1 MNRDITTEDRKFP
14 LVAGVLA
21 LALALGMGR
30 APKAGELRL
39 YVSPAGN
46 AAWSGTLAEPNAEKS
61 DGPLDS
67 LERARDKIRELKQ
80 SEGLPDDG
88 VTVLVGGGVYERSRT
103 FELDEEDSGTEQSPI
118 VYRAQP
124 GTEVRLIGGKRLRGF
139 QPVSDPA
146 VLRRLD
152 PAARGKVFQVDLAAQ
167 GIADYGKPDR
177 GGIELFFQD
186 KPMILAR
193 WPNQGFVKIV
203 EVLGPTVRDVRGT
216 KGRDEGIFTYQRD
229 RPGRWIAEKDVW
241 LHGYWFWDW
250 ADQRQKVEA
259 IDPQKRTITLAKPH
273 HGYGYRKGQWFYAF
287 NVLAEI
293 DRPGEW
299 YLDRQAGILYFWPP
313 GPIEQGQ
320 ATVSVLPTLV
330 RLKGAS
336 HVTIRGLTLEAVRS
350 TAVVISGGSHNRVTG
365 CTIRNGGRGAV
376 AATGRS
382 HAVAGCDIYQ
392 MAEGG
397 ISLAGG
403 DRKTLTPAGLAAV
416 NNHVHH
422 YGRWK
427 PMYSAGISISGVGNR
442 AAHNLIH
449 HAPHQAMSFGGN
461 DHVIEL
467 NEIHNVCFESNDA
480 GAIYAGR
487 NWTMRGTV
495 IRFNYLHYIYGF
507 QRRGCVGVYL
517 DDMFCG
523 TEITGNVFY
532 QVPRAAFIGGGRDC
546 LVANNVFVDCKPA
559 LHIDARALGW
569 AGYHAQTWIK
579 EGREKGT
586 LSGTRFREPPYRDRY
601 PPLVGI
607 LEDDPA
613 APKGNVVARNICWK
627 GRWDEIDGKARP
639 LVAMKDNLVDVDP
652 RFVDAASLDFRLRQD
667 SPAWKL
673 GFQPIPLDKIGLY
686 RSDERATW
694 PVPDSQNPAVK
705 R

>member
-1 MNRDITTEDRKFP
+1 MTQDGKFP
-14 LVAGVLA
+14 LAAGVLV
-21 LALALGMGR
+21 LVLALGTGR
-30 APKAGELRL
+30 APEAGELRL
-39 YVSPAGN
+39 YVSPTGN
-46 AAWSGTLAEPNAEKS
+46 DAWSGTLAEPNAEKS
-61 DGPLDS
+61 DGPLAS
-67 LERARDKIRELKQ
+67 LERARDEIRKLKKA
-80 SEGLPDDG
+80 GALPDGG
-88 VTVLVGGGVYERSRT
+88 VTVLLGGGVYERSQT
-103 FELDEEDSGTEQSPI
+103 FELGVEDSGTEQSAI
-118 VYRAQP
+118 EYRGQP
-124 GTEVRLIGGKRLRGF
+124 GTAVRLIGGKRVTGF
-139 QPVSDPA
+139 RRVSDPA
-146 VLRRLD
+146 VLERLD
-152 PAARGKVFQVDLAAQ
+152 PAARGKVLQADLKAQ
-167 GIADYGKPDR
+167 GITDYGEPR
-177 GGIELFFQD
+177 GRGIDLFFQE

-193 WPNQGFVKIV
+193 WPNQGFIKIAQ
-203 EVLGPTVRDVRGT
+203 VLGPTLVDVRGT
-216 KGRDEGIFTYQRD
+216 KGRAEGILAYEGD
-229 RPGRWIAEKDVW
+229 RAGRWVAEKDVW

-250 ADQRQKVEA
+250 ADQRQKVAA
-259 IDPQKRTITLAKPH
+259 IDPEKRTITLAKPH
-273 HGYGYRKGQWFYAF
+273 HGYGYRTGQWFYAF
-287 NVLAEI
+287 NLLAEI
-293 DRPGEW
+293 DQPGEW
-299 YLDRQAGILYFWPP
+299 YLDRQTGILYFWPP
-313 GPIEQGQ
+313 ALLEQGQ
-320 ATVSVLPTLV
+320 VIVSVVPTLV
-330 RLKGAS
+330 RLQETS
-336 HVTIRGLTLEAVRS
+336 HVTIRGLTLEAMRDTALVVR
-350 TAVVISGGSHNRVTG
+350 GGSHNRITG
-365 CTIRNGGRGAV
+365 CTIRNGGRSAV
-376 AATGRS
+376 VVSGRS
-382 HAVAGCDIYQ
+382 HAVVGCDVYQ

-397 ISLAGG
+397 ISLSGG
-403 DRKTLTPAGLAAV
+403 DRKTLAPARLVAE

-427 PMYSAGISISGVGNR
+427 PMYSAGISIRGVGNR
-442 AAHNLIH
+442 VAHNLIH
-449 HAPHQAMSFGGN
+449 HAPHQAISFGGN
-461 DHVIEL
+461 DHLIEL

-495 IRFNYLHYIYGF
+495 IRHNFMHHVYGF

-532 QVPRAAFIGGGRDC
+532 QVPRAAFIEGGRDC
-546 LVANNVFVDCKPA
+546 LVENNVFVDCKPA

-627 GRWDEIDGKARP
+627 GRWDEIEGKARP
-639 LVAMKDNLVDVDP
+639 LVTMKDNLVNVDP
-652 RFVDAASLDFRLRQD
+652 RFVDAAGLDFRLRDD

-673 GFQPIPLDKIGLY
+673 GFKKIPLEKIGLY